1 MWSVKS
7 GVESVEFVEWK
18 KKDILIKEL
27 WYESEKFK
35 NQIIL
40 IGQFFLNKILKII
53 YNLIISNL
61 KI

>member
-40 IGQFFLNKILKII
+40 IDQFFLNKILKII